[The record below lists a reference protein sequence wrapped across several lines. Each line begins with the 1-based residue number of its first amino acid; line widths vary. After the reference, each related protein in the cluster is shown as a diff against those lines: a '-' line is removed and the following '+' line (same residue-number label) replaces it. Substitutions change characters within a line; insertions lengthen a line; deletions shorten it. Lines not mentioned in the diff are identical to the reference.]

1 MKSLNAA
8 IITLALAAAA
18 PVFAQSGAMHGT
30 GMQGMGM
37 GMDKAPAKGGQATVH
52 EATGVV
58 KSVDAAAGK
67 VTLAHGPVKTL
78 NWPAMTMTFGVK
90 DKGLL
95 DKLGAGQHVHV
106 EFVKQ
111 GSGFVIT
118 SVQ

>member
-18 PVFAQSGAMHGT
+18 PVFAQSGAMHG
-30 GMQGMGM
+30 M
-37 GMDKAPAKGGQATVH
+37 GMDKAPAQGGQATVH

-106 EFVKQ
+106 GFVKQ
-111 GSGFVIT
+111 GTGFVIT